1 MIKESIIY
9 LLNTA
14 IRTVKPCKIRFGH
27 EEYQKGWND
36 CIKELN
42 KRQKKYV
49 FEFNEDLSAK
59 YRVED
64 RIIHYAN
71 GSTIKFLKIVPLSK
85 SQKKPIKK
93 DNL

>member
-9 LLNTA
+9 LMNTA
-14 IRTVKPCKIRFGH
+14 IRTVKPWKIRSGH

-49 FEFNEDLSAK
+49 FKFGEYLSAAQFEEEK
-59 YRVED
+59 TTYFP
-64 RIIHYAN
+64 N
-71 GSTIKFLKIVPLSK
+71 GSTIKFSK
-85 SQKKPIKK
+85 DTDTCTPIKDK
-93 DNL
+93 

>member
-49 FEFNEDLSAK
+49 LLFGEYLSAAQFE
-59 YRVED
+59 ED
-64 RIIHYAN
+64 EL
-71 GSTIKFLKIVPLSK
+71 T
-85 SQKKPIKK
+85 KKE
-93 DNL
+93 